1 MLSTNDRLLKLATA
15 DARTLARVD
24 AVLTGDDTATATFR
38 DEDCRTVTFTDAA
51 KRLGCSRPMVYA
63 LTKAGRL
70 DVVAMNG
77 VRRIRVQSI
86 TDFANGKR
94 PPDSA
99 TVEKMNANARKRGG
113 ERRETLQEIAKG

>member
-51 KRLGCSRPMVYA
+51 RWLACSRMSIYKLVRQ
-63 LTKAGRL
+63 GRL
-70 DVVAMNG
+70 DVVEMCG

-86 TDFANGKR
+86 VDFANGKR
-94 PPDSA
+94 PPDPA
-99 TVEKMNANARKRGG
+99 TLERIATNARKRGG
-113 ERRETLQEIAKG
+113 GKRGAK